1 MHIPNN
7 LILPFVL
14 IPLTLASPTPSSS
27 FFLKTHSSDASKDNL
42 YLSAYHI
49 TPGVNDAVLDS
60 DKTHAIVG
68 SLNDTAVV
76 YPSGPGVAYGLNLI
90 GEAYTRMFIMII
102 LFFGFVFLVFRF
114 LVLPTKSR
122 LIQNGPKSR

>member
-1 MHIPNN
+1 MHVSNN
-7 LILPFVL
+7 LFLPFVL

-27 FFLKTHSSDASKDNL
+27 FFLKTHSSGANKDNL

-68 SLNDTAVV
+68 SVNDTAVV

-90 GEAYTRMFIMII
+90 GEAYTRTFLVII
-102 LFFGFVFLVFRF
+102 IIIIFGGVFLSSLFNTIKRY
-114 LVLPTKSR
+114 SR
-122 LIQNGPKSR
+122 PLLKVV